1 MTEWE
6 PTVELESGTVSGKTL
21 VCNRLVDAGIV
32 LLVTILS
39 LEALSLELGV
49 AFGSLIAVGGASS
62 VVVALACQEPLRH
75 LINGLLLAFSDK
87 FEPGDE
93 IMFDDVAGFCTS
105 MGWFDTSVRR
115 GVEREKVPI
124 AVGERSRLRGRTRRV
139 GRVVE
144 GEDAELV
151 LAESARAV
159 RGADAPVRANV
170 RRLSV
175 VRRRER
181 LDSLAGADPEAI
193 HGAPRRVVVP

>member
-1 MTEWE
+1 MRISHPCAAQVTEWE

-115 GVEREKVPI
+115 GVERS
-124 AVGERSRLRGRTRRV
+124 ALGNTFRASRGECFSPFSR
-139 GRVVE
+139 
-144 GEDAELV
+144 ELFV
-151 LAESARAV
+151 SSLESAR
-159 RGADAPVRANV
+159 
-170 RRLSV
+170 LSTTS
-175 VRRRER
+175 REVP
-181 LDSLAGADPEAI
+181 LVYSSFG
-193 HGAPRRVVVP
+193 PREIISQMS